1 MTTVTYRRTLS
12 PTSDPGDLAIKDDGP
27 TSIVWALG
35 RLARNGMVLVS
46 ALLVAKTATR
56 NQSCNKTVA
65 TITDNGVQPFLM

>member
-35 RLARNGMVLVS
+35 RLARNGRVLVS
-46 ALLVAKTATR
+46 AL
-56 NQSCNKTVA
+56 
-65 TITDNGVQPFLM
+65 FL